1 MYGKFI
7 VQGKDEAPIVGKFFI
22 PMHVISQRRK
32 KRDEEEDTK
41 HLTQKLSAIFAL
53 GRNQVVARKHS
64 ALFEK
69 MNPENTTRTKMY
81 DGSGLKNTF
90 KGVSLLAQLHSK
102 SLTNHFQPNIR
113 QRKEGYREENGLTST
128 RDENAESQKQNN
140 LMDDRHNSTRK
151 QHLSMKDISK
161 NNFILKMEKL
171 KNPGKSWN
179 GVVRRNPRNSY
190 MDDPF
195 SLDQV
200 QDEFEARLNSEIGDE
215 IQKELKAYGTMNVRS
230 SKFTNSSDFRGTQ
243 KSNIES
249 RQRRDPAVLGKE
261 VKKVLLEKKQPVL
274 LNTSAEDYN
283 LATSIFERS
292 KIESRQRRDPAV
304 VGKEVL
310 KKKQP
315 ALLNTSIG
323 DYNLAANILERQLTG
338 NFTNETMRPGNYSEL
353 SNGSYFRKAEK
364 LKFKSKQRIYHVFDV
379 KKIPT
384 DNHSEKQLFV
394 SKTRK
399 LNKSNNGFFPSG
411 ENVTNENPDLKIRES
426 QIEIDQND
434 SGIVDDCDEN
444 DIREVSIIHN
454 GHEEKIIYASK
465 SIDEEEEE
473 EEKEPEISEPNLEQ
487 NVQEID
493 FKKNFFVNENSE
505 PNK

>member
-1 MYGKFI
+1 
-7 VQGKDEAPIVGKFFI
+7 
-22 PMHVISQRRK
+22 MHVISQRRK

-304 VGKEVL
+304 VGKE
-310 KKKQP
+310 
-315 ALLNTSIG
+315 
-323 DYNLAANILERQLTG
+323 
-338 NFTNETMRPGNYSEL
+338 
-353 SNGSYFRKAEK
+353 
-364 LKFKSKQRIYHVFDV
+364 SKQRIYHVFDV

-493 FKKNFFVNENSE
+493 FKKVISPSIVNGSKDKNDKNVPKELKKIVTDVTSSAKAFGTLSGFYPILIFLSSKSN
-505 PNK
+505 